1 MTVTLLPATR
11 DDADL
16 CVRFMRGLYEHDE
29 VLPDERAWAAALV
42 GLLEDEHLGRGWMIH
57 LDGQPVGYVVI
68 TFGYS
73 LEFYGRDAFVD
84 ELTIDAPFRGK
95 GIGRAVMEQ
104 IEMHLR
110 PTGIRAL
117 HLEVEEGNEAAR
129 HLYESQGFTYRGHM
143 HIMSKR
149 ME

>member
-1 MTVTLLPATR
+1 MTVTLAPATR

-29 VLPDERAWAAALV
+29 APPVETQWAAALV

-104 IEMHLR
+104 IETHLR

-143 HIMSKR
+143 HIMSKQ